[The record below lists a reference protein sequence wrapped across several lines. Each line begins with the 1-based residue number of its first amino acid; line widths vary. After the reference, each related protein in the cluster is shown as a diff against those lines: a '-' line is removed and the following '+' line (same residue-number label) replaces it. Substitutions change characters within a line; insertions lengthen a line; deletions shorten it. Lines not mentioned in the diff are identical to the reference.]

1 MFYKL
6 TQNGKVI
13 DVTDC
18 VEYCK
23 YQEKNNLIIR
33 CHADDPD
40 IRGVI
45 SQRLGRIFH
54 LAGKPDFPPVAG
66 IYLTVFLTEIS
77 ESEYVYLLDR
87 LNKETE
93 PIDPE
98 IADIEM
104 ARRVKIE
111 EMDNTCHNVIIAG
124 IDVTLSDSITYH
136 FDLDEEDQTNLGE
149 LRQLAEK
156 GIDRLPYHAAGDLC
170 IYYSAADIIT
180 ITNKAITHKT
190 YHTTYYNSLKNYINH
205 IDVIDDVNAITY
217 GVYIPEEYQSE
228 VLKDLINQMS
238 ES

>member
-6 TQNGKVI
+6 TQNGRVV

-18 VEYCK
+18 IEYCK
-23 YQEKNNLIIR
+23 YQERNSLVIR
-33 CHADDPD
+33 CNADDPD
-40 IRGVI
+40 IRGII

-54 LAGKPDFPPVAG
+54 LAGKPDFPHTAG
-66 IYLTVFLTEIS
+66 IYLTVTLTEIS
-77 ESEYVYLLDR
+77 ESEYFYFLDL

-98 IADIEM
+98 ITDIEM
-104 ARRVKIE
+104 ARRVKID
-111 EMDNTCHNVIIAG
+111 EMDATCHNVIIAG

-156 GIDRLPYHAAGDLC
+156 GIDQLPYHATGDLC

-205 IDVIDDVNAITY
+205 IEVIEDVNAITY
-217 GVYIPEEYQSE
+217 GVAIPEEYQSE
-228 VLKDLINQMS
+228 VLKDLLNQLS
-238 ES
+238 TQ